1 MHKPESTDR
10 PPIPF
15 TDRRRFN
22 DQGKQVR
29 EDPPPDPKTP
39 DRISPQPC
47 KRWIHGI
54 DLLLRFRDVIR
65 VIYTDAEQ
73 VKEQTL
79 MRRLEELDL
88 AIKKAGEE
96 LEQVSRRR
104 DAELW
109 RKVDAGLVE
118 AKTET

>member
-1 MHKPESTDR
+1 MSQPTDR

-22 DQGKQVR
+22 DQGEKVR
-29 EDPPPDPKTP
+29 EAEPPIQKTP

-54 DLLLRFRDVIR
+54 DLLLRLRDVFR
-65 VIYTDAEQ
+65 ALYTDAEQ

>member
-1 MHKPESTDR
+1 MPEPKNTNR

-15 TDRRRFN
+15 TDRRRFD

-29 EDPPPDPKTP
+29 EAEPPTQKTS
-39 DRISPQPC
+39 DRIAPQPC

-65 VIYTDAEQ
+65 AIYTDAEQ
-73 VKEQTL
+73 VKEQAL
-79 MRRLEELDL
+79 MRRFEELDL

-96 LEQVSRRR
+96 LERVSRRR

-118 AKTET
+118 AKTKT